1 MKSIVVY
8 INKVDMTG
16 DKEMMELVE
25 LEMREVLDTY
35 GFDGDN
41 TPIISGSALC
51 ALEVGVSSGW
61 GQIHHLS
68 NVSNLDVGPQPCGWE
83 GISHE
88 IAGSC
93 G

>member
-1 MKSIVVY
+1 MVY

-51 ALEVGVSSGW
+51 ALEVGVSSGQ
-61 GQIHHLS
+61 GHIITLATF
-68 NVSNLDVGPQPCGWE
+68 LTLM
-83 GISHE
+83 
-88 IAGSC
+88 
-93 G
+93 

>member
-1 MKSIVVY
+1 
-8 INKVDMTG
+8 MTG

-51 ALEVGVSSGW
+51 ALEVGVSSGQ
-61 GQIHHLS
+61 GHSHHLS
-68 NVSNLDVGPQPCGWE
+68 NVSNFDVGPQP
-83 GISHE
+83 
-88 IAGSC
+88 
-93 G
+93 

>member
-1 MKSIVVY
+1 MKAIVVY
-8 INKVDMTG
+8 INKVDMTS

-41 TPIISGSALC
+41 TPIVSGSALC

-61 GQIHHLS
+61 GHSHHLS
-68 NVSNLDVGPQPCGWE
+68 NASNLDVGPQ
-83 GISHE
+83 S
-88 IAGSC
+88 
-93 G
+93 

>member
-51 ALEVGVSSGW
+51 ALEVGVPSGW
-61 GQIHHLS
+61 GQSHHLS
-68 NVSNLDVGPQPCGWE
+68 NVSNLDVGPQP
-83 GISHE
+83 
-88 IAGSC
+88 
-93 G
+93 

>member
-51 ALEVGVSSGW
+51 ALEVGVSSGQ
-61 GQIHHLS
+61 GHRHHLS
-68 NVSNLDVGPQPCGWE
+68 NVSNFDVGPQP
-83 GISHE
+83 
-88 IAGSC
+88 
-93 G
+93 